1 MSTRALM
8 SASALFMALLGL
20 IGTFLPREAL
30 EFFGSRP
37 ETLTAVLVQV
47 TAALYLGFAIVN
59 WTARGSIIGG
69 IYGRPVTLGNF
80 LHFAVVATLLI
91 KTSLAH
97 QAAGLGLFAGVYT
110 LFGAWFGW
118 VLFTHPGSRDPGSR

>member
-1 MSTRALM
+1 MSTRALL

-20 IGTFLPREAL
+20 IGTFLPQETL
-30 EFFGSRP
+30 EFLGSRP

-69 IYGRPVTLGNF
+69 IYGRPVALGNF

-97 QAAGLGLFAGVYT
+97 HAAGLGLFAGVYT

-118 VLFTHPGSRDPGSR
+118 VLFTHPGSRDSGSR